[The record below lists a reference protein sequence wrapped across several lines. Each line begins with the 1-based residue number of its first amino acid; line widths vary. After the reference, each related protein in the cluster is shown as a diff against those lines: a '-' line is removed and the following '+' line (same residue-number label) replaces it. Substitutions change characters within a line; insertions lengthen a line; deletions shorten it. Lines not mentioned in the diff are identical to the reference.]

1 MFINSNNGLLLAK
14 KLEEIPN
21 VSQVRFN
28 YVMREDLVENYG
40 SEAIAYRCRIK
51 SLNQNQKF
59 TVYET
64 LMTIIEPKIYENID
78 THGYIQAMMSER
90 VGHYYKTGDLV
101 ENVGS
106 FSYPYSLDADGNQIP
121 YEMTKNNPIRT

>member
-1 MFINSNNGLLLAK
+1 MYLNSDNALALAK

-28 YVMREDLVENYG
+28 YVLREDLVAEHG
-40 SEAIAYRCRIK
+40 PEAVAYRCRVK
-51 SLNQNQKF
+51 SLNQDKPF
-59 TVYET
+59 TVYQT
-64 LMTIIEPKIYENID
+64 LMTIIEPKTYENVA

-106 FSYPYSLDADGNQIP
+106 FNYPYSLDADGNQIP